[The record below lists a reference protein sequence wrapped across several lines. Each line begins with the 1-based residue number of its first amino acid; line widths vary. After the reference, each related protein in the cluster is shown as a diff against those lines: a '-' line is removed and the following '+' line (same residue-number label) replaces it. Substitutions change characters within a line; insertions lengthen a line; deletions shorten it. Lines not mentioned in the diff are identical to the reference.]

1 VSKDVILEYIQILEE
16 YSDILDKKLTD
27 RQRYVISLINEE
39 AFKNDEFRI
48 FIENLKDSNDKEK
61 MIEEYFNNIEKLKSN
76 NEEEVI
82 ANTFGIDIKN
92 VEHKYLDNGK
102 ELFCFYDDKLG
113 RNVYLENGKNGVSLV
128 SQLKEIQ
135 ISNTNYQTDNNEKNV
150 QNILEDKRFKENC
163 ELYMI
168 PLSEIENHIN
178 RISGLSVEDYKKLS
192 YLIKN
197 SEMLGLSAIN
207 IENVLGFDKEGKL
220 FEVHK
225 DELTGEYTIVNPNSA
240 NYNVENINTSENL
253 NFSQTYNEQ
262 VDAISNKYEDNPNEV
277 VGNLEKEVSKFYEL
291 PPEIQERTKFLY
303 EYPDLLEDLSTEERE
318 IWKQYVDMYKKVLEL
333 EEIEK
338 QKKQNAPK
346 VRKYVLDK
354 EDNYGYINLSTL
366 SIIIGFVILT
376 LFSVI
381 MICC

>member
-1 VSKDVILEYIQILEE
+1 MNKDIILEYISILEE
-16 YSDILDKKLTD
+16 YSNVLDMNLTD

-39 AFKNDEFRI
+39 CFKNEEFRV
-48 FIENLKDSNDKEK
+48 FIESLKDSNDKEK

-82 ANTFGIDIKN
+82 ANTFGIDIRN

-102 ELFCFYDDKLG
+102 EIFCFYDDKLG

-135 ISNTNYQTDNNEKNV
+135 IENTNYQTDDNEKNV

-163 ELYMI
+163 ELDVI
-168 PLSEIENHIN
+168 PLNEIGNYIN

-197 SEMLGLSAIN
+197 SEMIGLSAIN
-207 IENVLGFDKEGKL
+207 IENVVGFDKDGKMC
-220 FEVHK
+220 EVYK
-225 DELTGEYTIVNPNSA
+225 DELTGEYKIAEPNSA
-240 NYNVENINTSENL
+240 NYNVQNINISDNL
-253 NFSQTYNEQ
+253 DASYAYNEQ
-262 VDAISNKYEDNPNEV
+262 FDAISSKYEDTTNEV
-277 VGNLEKEVSKFYEL
+277 VGEVEELVSKFYDL
-291 PPEIQERTKFLY
+291 PIEIQERTIFLY
-303 EYPDLLEDLSTEERE
+303 EYPDMLENLSSEEAE
-318 IWKQYVDMYKKVLEL
+318 IWKEYVDMYKKVLEL

-338 QKKQNAPK
+338 EKKQSAPK
-346 VRKYVLDK
+346 VRKYVLDR

-376 LFSVI
+376 LFSII